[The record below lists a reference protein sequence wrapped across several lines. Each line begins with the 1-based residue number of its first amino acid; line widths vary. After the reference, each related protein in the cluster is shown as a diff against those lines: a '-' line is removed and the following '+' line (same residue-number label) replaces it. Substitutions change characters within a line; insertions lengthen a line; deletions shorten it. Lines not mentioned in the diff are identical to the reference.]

1 MEEQTKSRSETMLSY
16 LSEKMT
22 ADVQDFISG
31 AGTKSGYVNLDAVTS
46 LYPGLYVLGAISSLG
61 KTTFVHQMADQ
72 MAKAGHPVLFF
83 SLEQNLLE
91 LASKSLS
98 RIMAEDNAATAMTSL
113 QIRKK
118 NPDEQIEKA
127 IREYSQYAGNLTV
140 VQCSFRITMDDIED
154 YVRGFIRE
162 KGVKPCVIVDYLQ
175 VIQATEGCHMS
186 TKDLVDQHVRRLK
199 ILQADHKLVMIVIS
213 SLNRQNYLTQID
225 CESFKES
232 GGIEYTADVIWG
244 LQLQIL
250 HDPIFD
256 KQNALNEKR
265 LKVREAKRANP
276 RKIELVCLK
285 NRFGVSSYTCNFDY
299 YPQFDLFKPDMSGIS
314 LDDMETDPDGF
325 IKVPKGYGDIPFD
338 RKVG

>member
-1 MEEQTKSRSETMLSY
+1 MEEQTKSRSETMLTY
-16 LSEKMT
+16 LSSGLK

-72 MAKAGHPVLFF
+72 MAKAGQPVLFF

-98 RIMAEDNAATAMTSL
+98 RIMAEDNATTAMTSL

-127 IREYSQYAGNLTV
+127 ILEYSQYAGNLTV

-175 VIQATEGCHMS
+175 VIQAPEGCHMS

-225 CESFKES
+225 YESFKES

-250 HDPIFD
+250 LDPIFD

-325 IKVPKGYGDIPFD
+325 IKVPKGYGNIPFD

>member
-1 MEEQTKSRSETMLSY
+1 MLTY
-16 LSEKMT
+16 LSSGLK

-72 MAKAGHPVLFF
+72 MAKAGQPVLFF

-98 RIMAEDNAATAMTSL
+98 RIMAEDNATTAMTSL

-127 IREYSQYAGNLTV
+127 ILEYSQYAGNLTV

-175 VIQATEGCHMS
+175 VIQAPEGCHMS

-225 CESFKES
+225 YESFKES

-250 HDPIFD
+250 LDPIFD

-325 IKVPKGYGDIPFD
+325 IKVPKGYGNIPFD